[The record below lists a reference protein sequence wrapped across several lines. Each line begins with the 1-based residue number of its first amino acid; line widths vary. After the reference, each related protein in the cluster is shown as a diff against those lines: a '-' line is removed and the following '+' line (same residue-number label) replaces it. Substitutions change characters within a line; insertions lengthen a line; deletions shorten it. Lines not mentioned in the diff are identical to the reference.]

1 MLLRIDVLYFASE
14 EDALALRQGLRLDDE
29 GPALSLGL
37 GVVVG
42 FEFLEIPRQV
52 PSEREVVILIGILLP
67 HLHEVLGEQVLPRE
81 RVHAWKVVDFLM
93 VFHLHEH
100 LGRDCPVR
108 PPNIPLAVIHVRLH
122 LPLQLLPHLRHHLVL
137 AV

>member
-1 MLLRIDVLYFASE
+1 MLLRIDVLNFASE

-42 FEFLEIPRQV
+42 FEFLEIPGQV

-67 HLHEVLGEQVLPRE
+67 HLHKVHRKHVLP
-81 RVHAWKVVDFLM
+81 
-93 VFHLHEH
+93 
-100 LGRDCPVR
+100 
-108 PPNIPLAVIHVRLH
+108 
-122 LPLQLLPHLRHHLVL
+122 
-137 AV
+137 